1 MGYSADFA
9 ASRHNLGN
17 FYSNTGDLTAAIEQ
31 YKAAIKIDDLFYPAK
46 INLAMIYNQQGDNE
60 NAELLFRDVISTN
73 PELPDI
79 YYSFGLLLA
88 EQQKYTEA
96 AEILQKAIELC
107 QNVFA
112 FIITWV

>member
-1 MGYSADFA
+1 MPWNIRRILQPVDITWEIFTAILA
-9 ASRHNLGN
+9 I
-17 FYSNTGDLTAAIEQ
+17 LTSAIEQ

-96 AEILQKAIELC
+96 AEILQKAIETYARTYSHLL
-107 QNVFA
+107 
-112 FIITWV
+112 